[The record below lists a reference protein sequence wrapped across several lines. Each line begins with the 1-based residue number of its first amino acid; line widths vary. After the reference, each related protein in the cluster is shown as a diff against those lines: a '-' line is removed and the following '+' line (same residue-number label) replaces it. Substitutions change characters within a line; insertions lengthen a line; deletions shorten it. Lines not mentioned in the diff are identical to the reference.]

1 MINLKTN
8 PSVEEDASWVKT
20 LDSLTKQA
28 AWLREMQGQGL
39 LAIKAALFAGYFL
52 ILSMTA

>member
-1 MINLKTN
+1 MN
-8 PSVEEDASWVKT
+8 PSVEEDVSWVET
-20 LDSLTKQA
+20 LDSLIKRA
-28 AWLREMQGQGL
+28 AWLQEMPGQGL